1 MHSIVTRDYLAY
13 AMPDL
18 DLALGSKKSHEPASL
33 FWARAVVNTASELP
47 AFPSFL
53 DPVSQLCFAGRLL
66 PKNSTPAQRKQLVDS
81 LMNDDAEPQAHAF
94 LQRRQVQTFC
104 IAQADAMPAR
114 DRGNLVAVENEKLL
128 VNPDAQDDVFGNAV
142 VVICFPQDRKP
153 ELHIEVL
160 DQTSVRF
167 TFYTHHGARNAANM
181 VARPVLPTLTRT
193 VQNRKAAPAKDMV
206 FQAYNRQ
213 PASQSAIPD
222 AVTSRLS
229 KMMQEHLRLPVLL
242 TAAAPRRWISDQWV
256 PTARPL
262 AMDRGF
268 VSAGRLMNFF
278 LPLHPTSCACACRA
292 YGASQAQQTRTTVV
306 LTVCGGV
313 FGTAHLCPQC
323 KRHEGGI
330 NGICT
335 RHFSIELRCAHKEGD
350 KFKPV
355 LSLPL
360 HHGLSTAA
368 RSEFLHV
375 LALLAEF
382 FQSKRKVCPA
392 RVGALDNDLLR
403 VRVARSNGDND
414 NDALEALVGGD
425 FMQEEPGILKLRAPR
440 SWTSAEKR
448 VRETH
453 AHLFPLKR
461 MKLPPLHRKTQAE
474 AAAEEEAEEDA
485 GSDTNEASA
494 RAMEADAE
502 ADNEAEP
509 EEEAALAAPSGN
521 TLFEYIDAEGLERAL
536 QALGQLAQT
545 CSGRAQLR
553 AQSFLHFLQQLKD
566 ACETDGEF
574 ILEGPCDIMSY
585 RLPVQYK
592 QKRGFGRLVTANV
605 RSFEDFFKNEVRVLC
620 LQGAPR
626 LLRPFLCGRF
636 CRDFDMI
643 NAQPTILLQLAARL
657 RNGMHRMPTM
667 QQWVDDRPG
676 FIAHIAEVHDIQDDV
691 KDTCKNLIISLIFGG
706 EYEHWLERH
715 KRLTDIQSP
724 LVKRFARELAD
735 LRTTVFNHIEF
746 ANHVSKE
753 RARHAKEGVKNAAAA
768 DRSIFAVIAQNEEH
782 RLLDVIRRGVVE
794 QGFAVES
801 LQYDGLFVVNR
812 QDRQLKLAPLE
823 AAMKRE
829 TGYDMRLLEKELLF
843 EGAWPEISLT

>member
-1 MHSIVTRDYLAY
+1 M
-13 AMPDL
+13 
-18 DLALGSKKSHEPASL
+18 
-33 FWARAVVNTASELP
+33 
-47 AFPSFL
+47 
-53 DPVSQLCFAGRLL
+53 
-66 PKNSTPAQRKQLVDS
+66 
-81 LMNDDAEPQAHAF
+81 
-94 LQRRQVQTFC
+94 
-104 IAQADAMPAR
+104 
-114 DRGNLVAVENEKLL
+114 
-128 VNPDAQDDVFGNAV
+128 
-142 VVICFPQDRKP
+142 
-153 ELHIEVL
+153 
-160 DQTSVRF
+160 
-167 TFYTHHGARNAANM
+167 
-181 VARPVLPTLTRT
+181 
-193 VQNRKAAPAKDMV
+193 
-206 FQAYNRQ
+206 
-213 PASQSAIPD
+213 
-222 AVTSRLS
+222 
-229 KMMQEHLRLPVLL
+229 
-242 TAAAPRRWISDQWV
+242 
-256 PTARPL
+256 
-262 AMDRGF
+262 
-268 VSAGRLMNFF
+268 
-278 LPLHPTSCACACRA
+278 
-292 YGASQAQQTRTTVV
+292 
-306 LTVCGGV
+306 
-313 FGTAHLCPQC
+313 
-323 KRHEGGI
+323 
-330 NGICT
+330 
-335 RHFSIELRCAHKEGD
+335 
-350 KFKPV
+350 
-355 LSLPL
+355 
-360 HHGLSTAA
+360 
-368 RSEFLHV
+368 
-375 LALLAEF
+375 
-382 FQSKRKVCPA
+382 
-392 RVGALDNDLLR
+392 
-403 VRVARSNGDND
+403 
-414 NDALEALVGGD
+414 
-425 FMQEEPGILKLRAPR
+425 
-440 SWTSAEKR
+440 
-448 VRETH
+448 RETH

-494 RAMEADAE
+494 RAMEAAVE

-509 EEEAALAAPSGN
+509 EEQAALAAPSGN
-521 TLFEYIDAEGLERAL
+521 TLFEYIDTEGLERAM
-536 QALGQLAQT
+536 QTMQELARS

-553 AQSFLHFLQQLKD
+553 AQSFFHFLHQLKE
-566 ACETDGEF
+566 ACEKDGEF
-574 ILEGPCDIMSY
+574 IFEGPSDIMCY

-636 CRDFDMI
+636 CRDYDMV
-643 NAQPTILLQLAARL
+643 NAQPTILLQLATRL
-657 RNGMHRMPTM
+657 RNGTHRMPTM